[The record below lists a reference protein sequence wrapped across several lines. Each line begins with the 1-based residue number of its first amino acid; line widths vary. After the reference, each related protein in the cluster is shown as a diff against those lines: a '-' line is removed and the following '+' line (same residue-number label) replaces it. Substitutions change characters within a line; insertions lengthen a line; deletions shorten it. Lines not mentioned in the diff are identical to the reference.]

1 MSQHNI
7 CCQFNLRALYY
18 LLLRL
23 DEQAISLSV
32 HMGASIYILAWDV
45 ERFLNSSSLN
55 TSTFVRPKWL
65 FIGFSNRYRDFL
77 VEIFSLHLI
86 LRY

>member
-1 MSQHNI
+1 MYILYFLQVWICDVFLSLAQSFLLPEFLDMSQHNI

-45 ERFLNSSSLN
+45 
-55 TSTFVRPKWL
+55 
-65 FIGFSNRYRDFL
+65 
-77 VEIFSLHLI
+77 
-86 LRY
+86 